1 MADEQPQNTNL
12 ASTEGISKLVERIGL
27 PTVALGIVAYVIWNS
42 VLSPMAERYN
52 EMLAGVTSSNAQLSD
67 VIDELKDGIIRIGES
82 NQLKM
87 DKLSDDVGENADL
100 LKSIDSKLSALT
112 EVSKDIDRK
121 LERLP
126 RLGSAEE

>member
-12 ASTEGISKLVERIGL
+12 ASPEGISKLVERIGL

-42 VLSPMAERYN
+42 VLSPMADRYN

-87 DKLSDDVGENADL
+87 DKLSEDVGENADL